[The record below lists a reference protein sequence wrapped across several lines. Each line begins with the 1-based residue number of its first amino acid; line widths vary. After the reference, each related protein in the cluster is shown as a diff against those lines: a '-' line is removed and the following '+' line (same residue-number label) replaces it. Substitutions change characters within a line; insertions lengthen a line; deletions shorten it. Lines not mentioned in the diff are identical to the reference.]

1 MRFTK
6 MHGAGNDYVYVD
18 LFEERLDLGAAPALA
33 RAMSDRHK
41 GIGAD
46 GLILLGPARDADV
59 SMVMFNADGSRAE
72 MCGNGIRCLAK
83 LAYERERSR
92 AAPMRVETDGGIKEI
107 ELFVEDG
114 RVTGARV
121 DMGTPVVESGACEIA
136 VSEMRVSATCVSMGN
151 PHAVLFVDDVDA
163 ASVTRLGPLV
173 ETHELFPQR
182 TNVEFVQVL
191 DSEHVKQRTWE
202 RGSGETLACG
212 TGACAV
218 GVAGRVRGHTG
229 ERVTVHLRGGDLVIE
244 WDGIGP
250 VYMTGPAVEVF
261 TGTWPHGV

>member
-18 LFEERLDLGAAPALA
+18 LFEEQLDLDAAPALA

-46 GLILLGPARDADV
+46 GLILLGPGRDADV

-92 AAPMRVETDGGIKEI
+92 AEPMRVETDGGIKKV
-107 ELFVEDG
+107 ELFVEGG

-121 DMGTPVVESGACEIA
+121 DMGMPVLVDPLVEIA
-136 VSEMRVSATCVSMGN
+136 VSGPRVFATCVSMGN
-151 PHAVLFVDDVDA
+151 PHAVIFVDDVDA
-163 ASVTRLGPLV
+163 APVARLGPLI
-173 ETHELFPQR
+173 ETHELFPR
-182 TNVEFVQVL
+182 GTNVEFVQVL
-191 DSEHVKQRTWE
+191 DKEHVRQRTWE

-218 GVAGRVRGHTG
+218 GVAGTTRGRTG
-229 ERVTVHLRGGDLVIE
+229 DRVTVHLRGGDLVIE

>member
-33 RAMSDRHK
+33 RAMSNRHE

-46 GLILLGPARDADV
+46 GLILLGPSGGADV

-92 AAPMRVETDGGIKEI
+92 AMPMRVETDLGIKEI
-107 ELFVEDG
+107 ELFVEGD

-121 DMGTPVVESGACEIA
+121 DMGTPVLVSDLCELDAAGTRVE
-136 VSEMRVSATCVSMGN
+136 ATCVSMGN
-151 PHAVLFVDDVDA
+151 PHAVLFVDDVDETP
-163 ASVTRLGPLV
+163 VTHLGPLI
-173 ETHELFPQR
+173 ERHELVPER

-191 DSEHVKQRTWE
+191 DARHVRQRTWE

-218 GVAGRVRGHTG
+218 GVAGQIRGHTG

-244 WDGIGP
+244 WDGRGP

-261 TGTWPHGV
+261 EGTWPHGV